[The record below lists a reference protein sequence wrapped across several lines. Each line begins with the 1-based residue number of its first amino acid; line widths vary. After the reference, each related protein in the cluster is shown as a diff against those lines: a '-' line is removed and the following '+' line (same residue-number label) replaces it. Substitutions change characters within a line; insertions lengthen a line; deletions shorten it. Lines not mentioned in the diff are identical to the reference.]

1 MWVYRVGAERA
12 MSILFT
18 GDQITERKAANM
30 GLVSKALPEDQL
42 DAEVMAERLA
52 TVPLNQLAM
61 QKMVV
66 NQAVEAAGRLA
77 LGDWQPCRTVSR
89 DTHPRARTSSAGWK
103 SKAGNRRYRN
113 GTKGHSTG
121 QKTSRFSRMNR
132 KNRADRIAGNDMVTL
147 VSGAGAV
154 SCVEVDSRVATTSRR
169 PLAVRPVEGQV

>member
-1 MWVYRVGAERA
+1 

-66 NQAVEAAGRLA
+66 NQAVEAAGPAGTRRLA
-77 LGDWQPCRTVSR
+77 TLPDGISR
-89 DTHPRARTSSAGWK
+89 HTSEGQNFKRRVEEQGWK
-103 SKAGNRRYRN
+103 QAVQERDQ
-113 GTKGHSTG
+113 GTFDWTENQPIFENEQEKPGRSYC
-121 QKTSRFSRMNR
+121 R
-132 KNRADRIAGNDMVTL
+132 K
-147 VSGAGAV
+147 
-154 SCVEVDSRVATTSRR
+154 
-169 PLAVRPVEGQV
+169 